1 LNRRSRRGIAL
12 FTTLVLL
19 TVLAMLV
26 ASFTS
31 IHQKQLHLMQ
41 NDEHHQAAEEAA
53 RSALEYCQF
62 RLERHRQWGSAE
74 FDGAP
79 KPDIATLQIEER
91 TGTTRVDGKVLA
103 SGAEFRV
110 RITNNISGTADVD
123 GVPGGYCRLRV
134 TASRGR
140 SEVRREA
147 LLGTAPIFD
156 GAVVASKNINIDA
169 ESLTISSTDPF
180 RNRIRAKGNIEVPDY
195 DGPFRFNP
203 ADSATETGLLWSQKG
218 IRMGG
223 KDLENPTHAQ
233 NAAEATGG
241 RFLPRAATHHD
252 VYDLQLEEVVNWGPV
267 EADEQKV
274 EVESGVYV
282 FNRLETSHGDIPV
295 LERRDWAIDPV
306 SGEVTGD
313 HVEEVWLVND
323 GLPTGATDG
332 IAARYGIPENKVNR
346 HDSNEFSLDTG
357 VHVHFNSL
365 NPYYGGTP
373 EPPHIVLN
381 SDVDLVANGD
391 FGIMSASGNYDPVI
405 LFRDPITGE
414 VGGKHSGTITA
425 LGSGEGKPGSIYLQ
439 GAIIG
444 SGKLLAKGD
453 VTIRNTFANVD
464 SDGEDS
470 DLSIYAGKNV
480 TIRPQKQKWFD
491 EETGTVDSSAEGH
504 TAFRGLVFAGEDV
517 LIEADKDVDPNVKDP
532 ANVRI
537 EGAVVARDG
546 NVTVQSGKDVNFIYN
561 PLLLDS
567 ILARNTAS
575 RIRMELAVWREL

>member
-1 LNRRSRRGIAL
+1 MNRRTRRGIAL

-79 KPDIATLQIEER
+79 KPNIATLQIEER

-110 RITNNISGTADVD
+110 RITNNISGTADVN
-123 GVPGGYCRLRV
+123 GVPAGYCRLRV

-156 GAVVASKNINIDA
+156 GAVVASKDINIDA

-180 RNRIRAKGNIEVPDY
+180 RNRVRAKGNIEVPDY
-195 DGPFRFNP
+195 SGPFKFNP
-203 ADSATETGLLWSQKG
+203 AASATERGLLWSQNG

-267 EADEQKV
+267 EEDERKV

-282 FNRLETSHGDIPV
+282 FNRLGDIPV

-306 SGEVTGD
+306 SGEVTGGYT
-313 HVEEVWLVND
+313 EEVWLVND
-323 GLPTGATDG
+323 GLSGGATDD
-332 IAARYGIPENKVNR
+332 IAAVYGIPEEKVHR
-346 HDSNEFSLDTG
+346 HTSNEFSLDTG

-365 NPYYGGTP
+365 NPFYAGEP

-391 FGIMSASGNYDPVI
+391 FGIVSASGNYDPVI
-405 LFRDPITGE
+405 MFRDPITGE
-414 VGGKHSGTITA
+414 VGGKDSGTITA
-425 LGSGEGKPGSIYLQ
+425 LGTEGKPGSIYLQ

-470 DLSIYAGKNV
+470 DLSIYAGQNV
-480 TIRPQKQKWFD
+480 TIRPQKQKKFD
-491 EETGTVDSSAEGH
+491 EETGTISEVAEGH
-504 TAFRGLVFAGEDV
+504 TAFRGLVFAGKNV
-517 LIEADKDVDPNVKDP
+517 LIEADKDVDPDVKDP

-567 ILARNTAS
+567 ILSRNTAT